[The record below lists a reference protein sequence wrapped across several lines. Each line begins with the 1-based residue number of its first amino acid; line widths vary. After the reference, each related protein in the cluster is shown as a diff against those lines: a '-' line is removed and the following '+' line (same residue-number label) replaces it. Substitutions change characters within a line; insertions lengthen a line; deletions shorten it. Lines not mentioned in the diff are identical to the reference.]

1 MASIKGVFS
10 EGSLLRRT
18 LIHVATFAIGSL
30 AFIALLSFLL
40 VTIATS
46 ILPSRAPKASADAAH
61 SGDPEGDDAASGSKT
76 GAAKLPKAKKPRAGL
91 VESESPT
98 RDSEK

>member
-1 MASIKGVFS
+1 MASLKGVFS

-30 AFIALLSFLL
+30 AFVALLSFLL
-40 VTIATS
+40 VSIATS
-46 ILPSRAPKASADAAH
+46 LLPSRAPKPGADAAQ
-61 SGDPEGDDAASGSKT
+61 SADPAEEEAGTRPTS
-76 GAAKLPKAKKPRAGL
+76 AKLPKPKKPRAGI

-98 RDSEK
+98 SDSEK